1 MAFLQQEGEFPVPR
15 PEIVEIEGL
24 EPSELY
30 RRALPLRPFW
40 ALLDSGFEPRPKG
53 PILLSQRCFLAFD
66 PFLVLSVRG
75 RRVALREMGRTRRF
89 EADPFSVLERI
100 LRRFRL
106 PHDDLPTPLP
116 AGGIG
121 YLSYDLRTL
130 LERVPP
136 HPNDDLKVPDML
148 FCFYDSVLTLDL
160 PEGKAWL
167 VSTGLPFEGDEA
179 KRRARERVER
189 WLKVLDGRDKAAPQA
204 EGIRSPTAG
213 GITLFSNFDREGYKR
228 AILKAKHYIRQGDIF
243 QVNLS
248 QRFCAELTK
257 PPFELFL
264 RLREVSPAPFAA
276 FLDFGEFQVVSS
288 SPERFLFLDPRT
300 RKVHTRPI
308 KGTRPRGRTAEEDRA
323 LASELLASEKDRAE
337 HVMIVDLERN
347 DLGGVAEPGT
357 VKVVELYA
365 LEPFPTVFHLTSTIE
380 GRLREDVSRVD
391 LLRATF
397 PGGSITGA
405 PKVRAME
412 IINELETVARGIYTG
427 ALGYLSFSGFMDLS
441 IVIRT
446 AVVRGGWAYLHAGGG
461 IVFDSDPEAEYEET
475 LDKARGLVAALGLS
489 ERRAVRVVAAG

>member
-1 MAFLQQEGEFPVPR
+1 LLCLELSEFEGVDP
-15 PEIVEIEGL
+15 L
-24 EPSELY
+24 ELY
-30 RRALPLRPFW
+30 RGALPLEPPW
-40 ALLDSGFEPRPKG
+40 ALLDSGFEPRPRG
-53 PILLSQRCFLAFD
+53 PILLSRRCFLAFD
-66 PFLVLSVRG
+66 PFLVLSAKG
-75 RRVALREMGRTRRF
+75 RRVTLWEGGRKKHF
-89 EADPFSVLERI
+89 KADPFSVLEWI
-100 LRRFRL
+100 LNRFRIAD
-106 PHDDLPTPLP
+106 PDLPTPLP

-160 PEGKAWL
+160 AEGKVWL
-167 VSTGLPFEGDEA
+167 TSTGLPLQGDEA
-179 KRRARERVER
+179 RRRAREKVER
-189 WLKVLDGRDKAAPQA
+189 WLKALGRRANSAPRPLHSSMSQ
-204 EGIRSPTAG
+204 GL
-213 GITLFSNFDREGYKR
+213 TLFSNFDREGYKA

-248 QRFCAELTK
+248 QRFCAELRGS
-257 PPFELFL
+257 PFDLFL
-264 RLREVSPAPFAA
+264 RLREASPAPFAA
-276 FLDFGEFQVVSS
+276 FLDFGSFQVVSS
-288 SPERFLFLDPRT
+288 SPERFLFLDPKT

-308 KGTRPRGRTAEEDRA
+308 KGTRPRGYTTEEDEA
-323 LASELLASEKDRAE
+323 LAQELLSSEKDRAE

-347 DLGGVAEPGT
+347 DLGRVAELGT
-357 VKVVELYA
+357 VKVVELCA

-380 GRLREDVSRVD
+380 GVLREGVSRVD

-405 PKVRAME
+405 PKIRAME

-427 ALGYLSFSGFMDLS
+427 ALGYLSFTGFMDLS

-446 AVVRGGWAYLHAGGG
+446 AVIKGGWAYFHAGGG

-475 LDKARGLVAALGLS
+475 IDKARGLVMALGLS
-489 ERRAVRVVAAG
+489 ERKEVKVVAAG